1 MMSLTL
7 GINSV
12 RNTSFLTI
20 FVLLAACGYSSAAT
34 VSHEGDDWLKW
45 DRTTRLT
52 YLGAYV
58 LGIQKGFQDGCNA
71 GISAVSPHIK
81 YADDVEATKRCWKTF
96 PITDH
101 DSKDFVDPIT
111 AFYRKYPQQ
120 RSVSISQILLRLY
133 AGEDLTQIHKE
144 L

>member
-1 MMSLTL
+1 MIILTL
-7 GINSV
+7 GIK
-12 RNTSFLTI
+12 RARLIT
-20 FVLLAACGYSSAAT
+20 FVAILAWLAACSCLSATT

-45 DRTTRLT
+45 DGKMRLT

-71 GISAVSPHIK
+71 GISAVSPRMK
-81 YADDVEATKRCWKTF
+81 NADDVEATKRCWKTF
-96 PITDH
+96 PISDH

-111 AFYRKYPQQ
+111 TFYRTYPQQ
-120 RSVSISQILLRLY
+120 RSVPISQILLRLY
-133 AGEDLTQIHKE
+133 AGKTLAQIHKE